1 MRTIQVIFST
11 IMMAAVM
18 VMTVQTIKL
27 SRKHQEVKI
36 DLADINHIRYG
47 LLNVDEWAGK
57 IAMITSKKIE
67 EFEVTPENRVQL
79 QYSIEQVLYAIVN
92 EVEELMEE
100 RTSGGFSGIKKWV
113 AGFALDIE
121 QLRDS
126 VPAFANIVID
136 ELNEPENRNELKQF
150 ILSKLD
156 AFMAN
161 TYNKD
166 KMELF
171 ENLIVKYGCDSKIL
185 CQEMLAEQIDEMQNA
200 INFRVILMLI
210 LVLLIFL
217 LNLLVRGQLNTLQAP
232 ILILTTFSLL
242 LCGIITPMIQLEA
255 RIDLIIFQLLGEEVS
270 FSDQIIFFQSKSIT
284 KMVQLLMDEGSIQ
297 MIFVAVLIF
306 SFSVLFPSLKL
317 ISSYIYYMDFRGL
330 RENKVIRFFVL
341 KSGKWSM
348 ADVMVVAMFMA
359 YIGFNG
365 VISSQLT
372 NIGEKAQQFQVF
384 TTNGTELLG
393 GFYLF
398 LCFSLAGL
406 ILSEAFTRRSRG
418 MNSNKNISA

>member
-1 MRTIQVIFST
+1 
-11 IMMAAVM
+11 M
-18 VMTVQTIKL
+18 VMTVQTIEL
-27 SRKHQEVKI
+27 SREHQELKI

-47 LLNVDEWAGK
+47 LLNVDEWADK

-79 QYSIEQVLYAIVN
+79 QKSIEQVLYAIVN
-92 EVEELMEE
+92 ELEELMEE
-100 RTSGGFSGIKKWV
+100 RTSGGFSGVKKWV
-113 AGFALDIE
+113 ASFALDVK

-126 VPAFANIVID
+126 VPAFASIVID
-136 ELNEPENRNELKQF
+136 ELNDPENRNELKQF

-156 AFMAN
+156 DFMAN

-166 KMELF
+166 KMELL
-171 ENLIVKYGCDSKIL
+171 ENLFEKYGCTSKSL
-185 CQEMLAEQIDEMQNA
+185 CQEMLAKQIDEKQNA
-200 INFRVILMLI
+200 VNHRVILMLI

-217 LNLLVRGQLNTLQAP
+217 LNLLIRGQLSHLQAL
-232 ILILTTFSLL
+232 ILILSTLSLL

-255 RIDLIIFQLLGEEVS
+255 RIDLIIFQLLGEEVA

-284 KMVQLLMDEGSIQ
+284 NMVRLLMDEGSIQ

-317 ISSYIYYMDFRGL
+317 ISSSIYYMDFRGL
-330 RENKVIRFFVL
+330 RKNKFIKFFVL

-365 VISSQLT
+365 IISSQLT
-372 NIGEKAQQFQVF
+372 NIDEKTQQFQVF
-384 TTNGTELLG
+384 STNGTMLLG

-418 MNSNKNISA
+418 MNSNKNTIA